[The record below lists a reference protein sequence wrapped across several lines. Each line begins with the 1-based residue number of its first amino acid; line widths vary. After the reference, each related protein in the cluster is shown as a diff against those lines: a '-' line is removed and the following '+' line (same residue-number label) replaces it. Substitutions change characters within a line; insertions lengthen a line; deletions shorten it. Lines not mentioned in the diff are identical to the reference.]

1 MVWMRA
7 ALIWAV
13 VAGAIVVS
21 LAVAAT
27 SPLLAWRGPTYVVAG
42 FAGVLALALVL
53 LQPLLAA
60 GYLPGL
66 PVPRGRLVH
75 RWVGAALIA
84 AIIIHVAGLWLTS
97 PPDVVD
103 ALLFD
108 SPTPFSAWGV
118 IAMWAA
124 FAAALLAALRQP
136 LRIRPRLWRLGHTVL
151 VMFVVLGGV
160 VHALLIDGTMG
171 SVSKLML
178 CTLVVAATAVA
189 LINLRAW
196 RVLTRRKPQDRRP

>member
-1 MVWMRA
+1 MRA

-21 LAVAAT
+21 FAVAAQ
-27 SPLLAWRGPTYVVAG
+27 SPLLAWRGPAYVMAG
-42 FAGVLALALVL
+42 FAGILALALVL

-66 PVPRGRLVH
+66 TVPRGRQMH
-75 RWVGAALIA
+75 RWVGAALVG

-97 PPDVVD
+97 PPDVID

-118 IAMWAA
+118 VAMWAA
-124 FAAALLAALRQP
+124 FAAALLVALRRP
-136 LRIRPRLWRLGHTVL
+136 LRIKPRLWRLGPTGLVVL
-151 VMFVVLGGV
+151 VVLGGV
-160 VHALLIDGTMG
+160 VHALLIEGTMG
-171 SVSKLML
+171 SVSKLVL
-178 CTLVVAATAVA
+178 CALVIGATAIA
-189 LINLRAW
+189 LFDLRAW
-196 RVLTRRKPQDRRP
+196 MLLTHRKPSDRRT

>member
-1 MVWMRA
+1 MAWIRA

-13 VAGAIVVS
+13 VAGSIVVS

-27 SPLLAWRGPTYVVAG
+27 SPLLAWRGPIYVVAA

-66 PVPRGRLVH
+66 PVPRGRQAH
-75 RWVGAALIA
+75 RWVGAALVA
-84 AIIIHVAGLWLTS
+84 AIIVHVAGLWLTS
-97 PPDVVD
+97 PPDVID

-118 IAMWAA
+118 VAMWAA
-124 FAAALLAALRQP
+124 FAAALLAALRRP
-136 LRIRPRLWRLGHTVL
+136 LRIKLRLWRLGHTVL
-151 VMFVVLGGV
+151 VLVVVLGGV

-171 SVSKLML
+171 SVSKLVL
-178 CTLVVAATAVA
+178 CALVVAVTTVA
-189 LINLRAW
+189 LFNLRAW
-196 RVLTRRKPQDRRP
+196 MVLTRRKPQDRRP